1 MGSLRPGKPGG
12 CTISATLATNFGSI
26 LISARICGSN
36 KAWTH
41 NKSKLTLYG
50 EVINLTNKSN
60 CVFESFYGYSSVI
73 GNAWL
78 TLDKMFPILPSAG
91 IVFER

>member
-1 MGSLRPGKPGG
+1 LYYLSNVRNQLRFHPYFR
-12 CTISATLATNFGSI
+12 TEL
-26 LISARICGSN
+26 RVN

-60 CVFESFYGYSSVI
+60 YVFESFDGYNSVI

-78 TLDKMFPILPSAG
+78 TLDKMFPICLPRGLYSRG
-91 IVFER
+91 R